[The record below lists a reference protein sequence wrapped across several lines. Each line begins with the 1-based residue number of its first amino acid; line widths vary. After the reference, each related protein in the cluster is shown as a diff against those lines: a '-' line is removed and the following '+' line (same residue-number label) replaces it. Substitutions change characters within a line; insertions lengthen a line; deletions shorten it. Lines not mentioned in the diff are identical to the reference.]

1 MIELSTALGLSIF
14 MSALSVA
21 VALYVVDRYERIDLS
36 LPFGPAIPYSIAVV
50 GAMIF
55 FFAQE
60 GFLGVMEALAIALAV
75 GFMVRYSKV
84 ALDSP

>member
-36 LPFGPAIPYSIAVV
+36 LPFGPAISYSIAVV

-55 FFAQE
+55 FFAEE
-60 GFLGVMEALAIALAV
+60 GVIGVMRTLASAIAI
-75 GFMVRYSKV
+75 GFVVKYTKV
-84 ALDSP
+84 LNSD